1 MLIPV
6 FICLGILVRQNC
18 VAQKVEMGIL
28 SSPKHVG
35 ITSVFNSKS
44 GTSSILRLYADMYGV
59 LDGMYSSP
67 GYIAD
72 YHALFPINSKTL
84 DSGAC
89 LDLRAGPGAMAGC
102 AYDRNVDFK
111 FNVPVVISLG
121 FSGTLGCH
129 VVVNNDFGGTLRI
142 YKNGVYDA
150 WKPELSIRYR
160 F

>member
-1 MLIPV
+1 
-6 FICLGILVRQNC
+6 
-18 VAQKVEMGIL
+18 
-28 SSPKHVG
+28 
-35 ITSVFNSKS
+35 
-44 GTSSILRLYADMYGV
+44 MYGV
-59 LDGMYSSP
+59 LDGKYSSP

-72 YHALFPINSKTL
+72 YYALFPISSKTL

-89 LDLRAGPGAMAGC
+89 LDFRAGPGAMAGC
-102 AYDRNVDFK
+102 AYDRNAGRGIIAGLSAILSVDFK

-129 VVVNNDFGGTLRI
+129 VVVNNDFGGTLKV